1 MSGCEQKKTF
11 ADFIL
16 AFEEHSLKYFS
27 ILRHFVDQRTNHL
40 IKKKNRAGDYST
52 VKIKSF
58 CSPTLYCFYIF
69 YSVL

>member
-40 IKKKNRAGDYST
+40 IKKKIELEIILLW
-52 VKIKSF
+52 K
-58 CSPTLYCFYIF
+58 
-69 YSVL
+69 